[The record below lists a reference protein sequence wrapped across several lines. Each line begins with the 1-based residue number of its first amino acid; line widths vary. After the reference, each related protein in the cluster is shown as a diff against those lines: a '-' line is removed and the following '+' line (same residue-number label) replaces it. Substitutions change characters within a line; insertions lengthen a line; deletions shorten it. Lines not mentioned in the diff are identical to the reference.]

1 MGRKPNQLVHEF
13 FARGR
18 KLEDASNRYE
28 HTCKKC
34 GEFFPKGRVD
44 ALLSHLLKRCP
55 NVTQA
60 NREHVYFH
68 LQTNPPPK
76 PSIKG
81 SKSIGKSC
89 SAQISSNTPEQDA
102 THSQEAQGPVSGTSN
117 IFQQPSALET
127 LAEVSRQHLDFSARR
142 ERVAGPAPAQAE
154 NARDNDRI
162 LAEQALLFGFQQ
174 AANTGHQSALPATQ
188 DRNFYGTN
196 AETSNT
202 DPFASELPPPSPQR
216 DAPTH
221 YEPSYPHGLPLTA
234 QPQPSYIFGHA
245 LDPELSTT
253 EPQTSSQHL
262 THSPN
267 SEWRPP
273 SEDAMQ
279 WNPTNS
285 SGRPSQMLDA
295 VAAPANE
302 RGTGFGLLQNGS
314 RRSARA
320 RFSDDRRKEVQKLRK
335 QGACIRCRMLKKP
348 CSDGTPCNTCANVT
362 SARLWKGKCVR
373 TRLAGEF
380 TLYSTTLFYATAR
393 SKLPVAMDGLHRK
406 VVPGRM
412 QARLFPTNGSCFCF
426 AIELYSS
433 SESIDDASWPAQQV
447 EAPQTDSFLLV
458 DEGERMSS
466 KIEEYLHQNTRT
478 SLLHEPCRLMRATI
492 QKALELV
499 DEEQSEQFKPASD
512 DKARRSCYNLQQAQL
527 LKNVMALWVGTG
539 FLIGPDDMLLELKYD
554 ASSDPHEDV
563 VPEPSPP
570 RHVLDTSS
578 PMYRHLKAQILAS
591 MESCCSQLAKD
602 IINEL
607 ERRLLQRQQV
617 SRFSTFMAAVILLGC
632 AERMA
637 YFYRVLDD
645 GPLRND
651 TGDEAQM
658 SASAQNTRDG
668 SRWFDW
674 PLNTRPSALW
684 PQGEHFAQLLAMLLR
699 MRALLPATRASDDGK
714 LIVIQDFAPQAQAG
728 AMMPK
733 VQQVA
738 EQARVAAQWLDP
750 LELDVAKLKATRDA
764 REERAKAIGGR
775 QAWDTAFMAFTLLP
789 ETPT

>member
-34 GEFFPKGRVD
+34 SELFPKGRVD

-55 NVTQA
+55 NVTPA
-60 NREHVYFH
+60 DREHVFLH
-68 LQTNPPPK
+68 LQTNAPPK

-81 SKSIGKSC
+81 SKSITK
-89 SAQISSNTPEQDA
+89 SSNAQALSTRPEQQDA
-102 THSQEAQGPVSGTSN
+102 THAQEPQGPVNAMSST
-117 IFQQPSALET
+117 FQQPSALET
-127 LAEVSRQHLDFSARR
+127 LAEVSRQHLDFSTRR
-142 ERVAGPAPAQAE
+142 AGVAGPAPAQAE

-162 LAEQALLFGFQQ
+162 LVEQALLFGFQQ
-174 AANTGHQSALPATQ
+174 AANAGHHSALPATQ

-196 AETSNT
+196 GETSTT

-216 DAPTH
+216 DAPMH
-221 YEPSYPHGLPLTA
+221 YEPSYPHGLPLIA
-234 QPQPSYIFGHA
+234 QPQPSYIFGHV
-245 LDPELSTT
+245 LDPELSSSVAQTP
-253 EPQTSSQHL
+253 PQDI
-262 THSPN
+262 THSPDA
-267 SEWRPP
+267 EWRPR
-273 SEDAMQ
+273 SQDDMQ

-285 SGRPSQMLDA
+285 SGRPTQTLNA
-295 VAAPANE
+295 VAAPPNQ

-320 RFSDDRRKEVQKLRK
+320 RFSDDRRKEVRELRK

-380 TLYSTTLFYATAR
+380 TLYSTTLFYARAR
-393 SKLPVAMDGLHRK
+393 LKVPAAVDGLHQK
-406 VVPGRM
+406 VIPGRM
-412 QARLFPTNGSCFCF
+412 QARMFPGNDSCLCF
-426 AIELYSS
+426 AVKLYSS
-433 SESIDDASWPAQQV
+433 SEPTDDISWPVQQA
-447 EAPQTDSFLLV
+447 EAPQADSLLLL
-458 DEGERMSS
+458 DEGERMCS
-466 KIEEYLHQNTRT
+466 KIEEYLRQNSR
-478 SLLHEPCRLMRATI
+478 SNLLHEPCRLMGATI

-499 DEEQSEQFKPASD
+499 DEEQSELLRPASD
-512 DKARRSCYNLQQAQL
+512 DKTPRSCYNLQQAQL
-527 LKNVMALWVGTG
+527 LTNVMALWVATS
-539 FLIGPDDMLLELKYD
+539 FLIGPDDMPLELKYD

-563 VPEPSPP
+563 VPGPLPP

-578 PMYRHLKAQILAS
+578 PHYHHLKAQVLAS
-591 MESCCSQLAKD
+591 MESCCSQLAKGV
-602 IINEL
+602 INEL

-617 SRFSTFMAAVILLGC
+617 SRFSTFVAAVILLGC
-632 AERMA
+632 VERMA

-645 GPLRND
+645 MPWQND
-651 TGDEAQM
+651 TADEAQM
-658 SASAQNTRDG
+658 PDLARKTCGG
-668 SRWFDW
+668 SRLCDW
-674 PLNTRPSALW
+674 PLDTRPSELW

-699 MRALLPATRASDDGK
+699 MRALPPATRASDDGK
-714 LIVIQDFAPQAQAG
+714 LTVIQDFVSQAQAG
-728 AMMPK
+728 ATMPK
-733 VQQVA
+733 VQQLA

-750 LELDVAKLKATRDA
+750 LELDVAELKARKDA

-789 ETPT
+789 ET